1 MSTPA
6 SLPYAFVAKIVAA
19 DGQHDALADLL
30 AGAVALANEEV
41 GTIVWFAVRTHADTF
56 WIFDAFPD
64 EAARDAHA
72 NGAIV
77 AALMAN
83 QHLLGAAPEILAA
96 DALASKLPQS
106 ANARD
111 DRAPP
116 SRRQVATQRHAAL
129 PSGARPIG
137 TRTGCRPRALSRRG
151 VRRRG
156 ERRRCRAEP

>member
-72 NGAIV
+72 NGSIV
-77 AALMAN
+77 AALTDN
-83 QHLLGAAPEILAA
+83 QHLLGAAPEIMAA
-96 DALASKLPQS
+96 DVLASKLP
-106 ANARD
+106 
-111 DRAPP
+111 
-116 SRRQVATQRHAAL
+116 
-129 PSGARPIG
+129 
-137 TRTGCRPRALSRRG
+137 
-151 VRRRG
+151 
-156 ERRRCRAEP
+156 

>member
-1 MSTPA
+1 MP
-6 SLPYAFVAKIVAA
+6 SLAKIVAA
-19 DGQHDALADLL
+19 DGQHDAVADLL

-41 GTIVWFAVRTHADTF
+41 GTIVWFAARTHADTF

-96 DALASKLPQS
+96 DVLASKLPYS

-116 SRRQVATQRHAAL
+116 SRSAD
-129 PSGARPIG
+129 
-137 TRTGCRPRALSRRG
+137 
-151 VRRRG
+151 RRRG
-156 ERRRCRAEP
+156 LPTMEAPTPSIGKTSTCPTLPRRPASAALT

>member
-1 MSTPA
+1 MIERDDDIP
-6 SLPYAFVAKIVAA
+6 P
-19 DGQHDALADLL
+19 LADLL

-96 DALASKLPQS
+96 DVLASKLP
-106 ANARD
+106 
-111 DRAPP
+111 
-116 SRRQVATQRHAAL
+116 
-129 PSGARPIG
+129 
-137 TRTGCRPRALSRRG
+137 
-151 VRRRG
+151 
-156 ERRRCRAEP
+156 

>member
-1 MSTPA
+1 MQHLDLHTPILPRNSRRLATPHLLDQHALGESLMSTPA

-19 DGQHDALADLL
+19 DGQHDAVADLL

-41 GTIVWFAVRTHADTF
+41 GTIVWFAVRTDADTF

-96 DALASKLPQS
+96 DVLASKLP
-106 ANARD
+106 
-111 DRAPP
+111 
-116 SRRQVATQRHAAL
+116 
-129 PSGARPIG
+129 
-137 TRTGCRPRALSRRG
+137 
-151 VRRRG
+151 
-156 ERRRCRAEP
+156 

>member
-77 AALMAN
+77 AALTAN
-83 QHLLGAAPEILAA
+83 QHLLGAAPEILEA
-96 DALASKLPQS
+96 DVLASKLP
-106 ANARD
+106 
-111 DRAPP
+111 
-116 SRRQVATQRHAAL
+116 
-129 PSGARPIG
+129 
-137 TRTGCRPRALSRRG
+137 
-151 VRRRG
+151 
-156 ERRRCRAEP
+156 

>member
-6 SLPYAFVAKIVAA
+6 SSSVCLVAKIVAA

-30 AGAVALANEEV
+30 AGAVALNEEV

-77 AALMAN
+77 VAALMAN
-83 QHLLGAAPEILAA
+83 QHLLGAAPEILAYT
-96 DALASKLPQS
+96 DVLASKSRSPPTHETIAPCRAVARS
-106 ANARD
+106 RPNATLRF
-111 DRAPP
+111 R
-116 SRRQVATQRHAAL
+116 AL
-129 PSGARPIG
+129 PRPIG
-137 TRTGCRPRALSRRG
+137 YTDGMLAASAQRRRTSVADRSRRPSI
-151 VRRRG
+151 
-156 ERRRCRAEP
+156 A

>member
-77 AALMAN
+77 AALDRKSTRLNSSHIQKSRM
-83 QHLLGAAPEILAA
+83 P
-96 DALASKLPQS
+96 SS
-106 ANARD
+106 A
-111 DRAPP
+111 
-116 SRRQVATQRHAAL
+116 
-129 PSGARPIG
+129 
-137 TRTGCRPRALSRRG
+137 
-151 VRRRG
+151 
-156 ERRRCRAEP
+156 

>member
-19 DGQHDALADLL
+19 DGQQDALADLL
-30 AGAVALANEEV
+30 TGAVALANEEV

-83 QHLLGAAPEILAA
+83 QHLLGAAPVSYTHLDVYKRQARTNVDSGELRYAE
-96 DALASKLPQS
+96 PRQS
-106 ANARD
+106 A
-111 DRAPP
+111 
-116 SRRQVATQRHAAL
+116 
-129 PSGARPIG
+129 
-137 TRTGCRPRALSRRG
+137 
-151 VRRRG
+151 
-156 ERRRCRAEP
+156 